1 MLLCFCCYA
10 ASAPI
15 HTQVTPVHVQFNF
28 SSILFYPGFFF
39 LGFVLFSFFF
49 FAFPS
54 PNPGTKSV
62 LTFNT
67 LNTSNALSRTFGRS
81 WLERQFVF
89 AGFWL
94 TRLFIFAG
102 LHAVVS
108 SKSITFLHVRR
119 VRSRIAFYLH
129 TCCAQLGIV
138 YTKN

>member
-1 MLLCFCCYA
+1 MPPA
-10 ASAPI
+10 R
-15 HTQVTPVHVQFNF
+15 QFTHRSPQFTF
-28 SSILFYPGFFF
+28 SSISVQFYFTRDFFF
-39 LGFVLFSFFF
+39 WDLYFFLFSFLL
-49 FAFPS
+49 S
-54 PNPGTKSV
+54 PHQTLPVPGTKSV